1 MSQQDI
7 DNFIRMENK
16 LRDYIKEFQDDEVNI
31 CCNEAEREKLLS
43 LIPVVKVVGENHDL
57 DIKSDVACA
66 IILVLYYGMNLT
78 EGSIEYKTD
87 ILLSIVLNFIT
98 IDYAIRYINE
108 IGYYQYY
115 KDNRVAALKREYE
128 SSWQQ
133 EYNEARGEYNE
144 ARGDKDKERAI
155 QKKARNKIFDDNLRE
170 KWKEDAEKWVNEKY
184 KTHWKQT
191 LNLAQISDIP
201 KLNITEEQ
209 RKLLDKIIKLL
220 LIFL

>member
-115 KDNRVAALKREYE
+115 KDNRVAALKR
-128 SSWQQ
+128 
-133 EYNEARGEYNE
+133 
-144 ARGDKDKERAI
+144 I
-155 QKKARNKIFDDNLRE
+155 
-170 KWKEDAEKWVNEKY
+170 
-184 KTHWKQT
+184 
-191 LNLAQISDIP
+191 
-201 KLNITEEQ
+201 
-209 RKLLDKIIKLL
+209 
-220 LIFL
+220 